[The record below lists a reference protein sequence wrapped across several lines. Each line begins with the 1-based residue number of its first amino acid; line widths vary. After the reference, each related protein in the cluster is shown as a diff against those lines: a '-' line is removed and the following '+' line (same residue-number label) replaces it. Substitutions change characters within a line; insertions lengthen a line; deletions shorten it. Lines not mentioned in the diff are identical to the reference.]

1 MLGSAQRGHL
11 VSELTSVVMHFR
23 VQEIPSYVLSLLF
36 FIFSLPKPLSG
47 EMGNRK
53 IPKLKNLSSIG
64 KATFTL

>member
-1 MLGSAQRGHL
+1 
-11 VSELTSVVMHFR
+11 MHFR